1 MSLKPE
7 ASIYIWN
14 PMCVECLK
22 REVLD
27 LASKQQSASES
38 SVQSDDLFICSF
50 LIYSTDASV
59 FAFI

>member
-1 MSLKPE
+1 
-7 ASIYIWN
+7 
-14 PMCVECLK
+14 MCVECLK

-38 SVQSDDLFICSF
+38 SVTCLSV

-59 FAFI
+59 FAFIKKKSYSCNLVAG